1 MAKNEVKRSVP
12 PESLEGQP
20 CSDNNSVDMS
30 TIPATT
36 IVTRGNEQRIPIVA
50 VQQHLVS
57 RFRAKTSTLSRY
69 NNLLQRSKHRTS
81 LECFNL
87 KDDSR
92 VNPRKFGN
100 FQSRVFAASQQS
112 ELEEAT
118 STSTTT
124 NAQGKD
130 DATVS
135 RRILLW
141 ENVERA
147 IRDFNGLGTSPR
159 DRLKEIMKHA
169 TELPRLL
176 ESDRVLA
183 NRVPGC
189 TARVWLTS
197 ELRGDGKVYFGADS
211 DAELTR
217 GICSVLVNSV
227 NGADCED
234 FLSLSGDE
242 IGSMV
247 EEFSKSTTWYTL
259 LTSMQKRVRA
269 LLDMKSQ
276 KKFVPF
282 PSLIITADDLRAQGA
297 FAEAQVQYLT
307 PDKTRVLELVHV
319 LREKNIGVVAHFYMD
334 PEVQGVLVG
343 AKKEWPHIH
352 ISDSLV
358 MAEHAVKMA
367 AAGCKHVAVL
377 GVDFMSENVRAIL
390 DKYGHQQVRV
400 YRMSSDDIGCSL
412 AEAAQSAEYLE
423 YLKAA
428 ANTPKSLHVIYIN
441 TSLET
446 KAQAQALV
454 PTITCT
460 SSNVLQTIL
469 QAFAQVPDLTVWY
482 GPDSYMG
489 ANLAEI
495 LVQLMSMTDEEIAKV
510 HPAHNRKSVANV
522 LAHLQYFQNGT
533 CIVHDLFGKEVVD
546 KLREN
551 YTDAFQTAHLE
562 VPGEMFTL
570 AMDARSQGKGAVGS
584 TQNILDFIVLK
595 VQEVLNQG
603 FDASPRFVLG
613 TESGMIT
620 SIVEAVRELL
630 VNDRLKKGANAF
642 NVGVEIIFPVST
654 DAITSLS
661 SSSSSTL
668 SPSLSVLQTS
678 GMQIVPGVSSGEGCS
693 VNGGCASCVFMKMN
707 RLDRL
712 LRVCKLVG
720 TPGESLLVSHEP
732 RKFDKLIAEQDIAEL
747 GCEPILNMRHFQ
759 QTKRMSDKLVE
770 DIVRHGCGA
779 SLSN

>member
-1 MAKNEVKRSVP
+1 MSIVP
-12 PESLEGQP
+12 S
-20 CSDNNSVDMS
+20 S
-30 TIPATT
+30 TIAA
-36 IVTRGNEQRIPIVA
+36 RGNELCFPIA
-50 VQQHLVS
+50 STRQKLLPGS
-57 RFRAKTSTLSRY
+57 RFSGDKCPLTC
-69 NNLLQRSKHRTS
+69 RSVRQLMKQLIP
-81 LECFNL
+81 LESHKR
-87 KDDSR
+87 KDQTR
-92 VNPRKFGN
+92 VNPEKLRNRSFPPGRVSAS
-100 FQSRVFAASQQS
+100 SRER
-112 ELEEAT
+112 ELTEAT
-118 STSTTT
+118 SATVTTI
-124 NAQGKD
+124 QHGRD

-135 RRILLW
+135 GRSSLW
-141 ENVERA
+141 SDVERI
-147 IRDFNGLGTSPR
+147 IRDVNGLGPGSSPR
-159 DRLKEIMKHA
+159 DKLKEILKYA
-169 TELPRLL
+169 TQLPRLSKS
-176 ESDRVLA
+176 EKIKE

-189 TARVWLTS
+189 TAQVWLTA
-197 ELRGDGKVYFGADS
+197 ELKEDGKVYFKADS

-217 GICSVLVNSV
+217 GICAVLVNS
-227 NGADCED
+227 
-234 FLSLSGDE
+234 LSGVDSQDLLSVTPDE
-242 IGSMV
+242 IGVMV
-247 EEFSKSTTWYTL
+247 EEFSKSTTWFTL
-259 LTSMQKRVRA
+259 ITSMQKRVKS
-269 LLDMKSQ
+269 LLDMKSSE
-276 KKFVPF
+276 KRFVPF
-282 PSLIITADDLRAQGA
+282 PSLIVTADEITAQGA

-307 PDKTRVLELVHV
+307 PDSTAVRELVDV
-319 LREKNIGVVAHFYMD
+319 LKEKNIGVVAHFYMD

-367 AAGCKHVAVL
+367 DAGCKHVAVL

-390 DKYGHQQVRV
+390 DKYGHQKVRV
-400 YRMSSDDIGCSL
+400 YRMSSDEIGCSL
-412 AEAAQSAEYLE
+412 AEAAQSAGYIEYLQS
-423 YLKAA
+423 A

-441 TSLET
+441 TSLGT

-510 HPAHNRKSVANV
+510 HPAHNRKSVADV
-522 LAHLQYFQNGT
+522 LARLQYYRDGT

-570 AMDARSQGKGAVGS
+570 AMDARAQGRGAVGS

-595 VQEVLNQG
+595 VREVLDRG
-603 FDASPRFVLG
+603 VDAAPKFVLG
-613 TESGMIT
+613 TEAGMIT
-620 SIVEAVRELL
+620 SIVEAVRKLL
-630 VNDRLKKGANAF
+630 VNDRLKKGASAA
-642 NVGVEIIFPVST
+642 NVGVEIIFPVSS
-654 DAITSLS
+654 DAITPLEAPS
-661 SSSSSTL
+661 SSSPTL
-668 SPSLSVLQTS
+668 TPALSVLQTS
-678 GMQIVPGVSSGEGCS
+678 GMRIVPGVTSGEGCS

-712 LRVCKLVG
+712 LRICRLVG
-720 TPGESLLVSHEP
+720 TPGESLLGAHEP
-732 RKFDKLIAEQDIAEL
+732 RKFDTLIAGQNVAEL

-770 DIVRHGCGA
+770 DIIMHGCGA
-779 SLSN
+779 SLSS